1 MKLYGSVNKRSFNTM
16 KIRAA
21 LAEAGAAFEL
31 IPVDLPRGEA
41 RTPEFLAMNPHGKIP
56 VLVDDGFVLAES
68 DAILWYVG
76 EKFPD
81 AKLLPVHDGTPA
93 VAQARARV
101 LQWCVFASS
110 ALYAAYL
117 EWWTLGHGTE
127 PDRRVAA
134 IADGAVA
141 KVDRA
146 VAVMQAVLADRDHL
160 AGAFSLGDLAN
171 AAALQSLTKRLPDDP
186 IAKYDRV
193 RAWYERVT
201 ARPAWRSAND

>member
-1 MKLYGSVNKRSFNTM
+1 MKLYGSVNNRSFNTM

-21 LAEAGAAFEL
+21 LAEAGAQYEF
-31 IPVDLPRGEA
+31 IPVDLPKGEA
-41 RTPEFLAMNPHGKIP
+41 RTPAFLAMNPHGKIP
-56 VLVDDGFVLAES
+56 VLLDGDFALAES

-76 EKFPD
+76 ERFP
-81 AKLLPVHDGTPA
+81 AAGLLPANDGTRA
-93 VAQARARV
+93 AAEARARV

-110 ALYAAYL
+110 SLYAAYL

-127 PDRRVAA
+127 PDKRVAA

-146 VAVMQAVLADRDHL
+146 VGVMQAVLAGGDHL

-171 AAALQSLTKRLPDDP
+171 AAVLQSLRKRFPDDP
-186 IAKYDRV
+186 IARYDRV

-201 ARPAWRSAND
+201 SRPAWRSL